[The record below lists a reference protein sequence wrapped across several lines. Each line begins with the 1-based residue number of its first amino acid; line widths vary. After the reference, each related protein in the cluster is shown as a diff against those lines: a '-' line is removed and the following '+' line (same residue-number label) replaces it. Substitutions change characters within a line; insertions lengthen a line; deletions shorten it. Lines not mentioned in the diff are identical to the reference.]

1 MFPELTEQQINQVEK
16 QIEKEQNAATTFNG
30 KSFLYDFKKGDF
42 VRRNGKLV
50 EVRGRDA
57 LKVWIEKVIRTH
69 RFRFKIYK
77 DVPYGVRIEDLIGTT
92 LPRGFVQ
99 SELKR
104 ELTEAILINE
114 LIESLTEW
122 EIEHEC
128 DRLTIRFTV
137 ISVYGPF
144 DMEVEEVV

>member
-42 VRRNGKLV
+42 VRRNGKFV

-77 DVPYGVRIEDLIGTT
+77 DTEYGVLIEDLIGTT

-122 EIEHEC
+122 EIEHDG